1 MAGHESL
8 LMSMIYLE
16 EHSLGLCTSLLQD
29 ILAGITLNLF
39 QVCLLRKGN
48 IE

>member
-1 MAGHESL
+1 MVEHQPL

-16 EHSLGLCTSLLQD
+16 EHSLELSTSLHQD
-29 ILAGITLNLF
+29 ILAGIALNLF
-39 QVCLLRKGN
+39 QVCLLQKRN